1 MKNFQNT
8 QTKAK
13 STDLKSPVSKKF
25 YTYISERV
33 TAACAMAAHS
43 EAMAAACM
51 DAIDSYLADGT
62 EPGRD
67 VPPTVLLIFT
77 LLRPEIDRAAK
88 RSEAARLRA
97 ARRNQS
103 SSPTL
108 PLSRS
113 ERRRRMHDELRRQR
127 KENAKNRR
135 HLSVR
140 ENGRKGVADKSVS
153 RTTPTAAESCRG
165 GQEGSGS
172 GEINICGAS
181 ARRRE

>member
-13 STDLKSPVSKKF
+13 STDRKSPVSKKF

-51 DAIDSYLADGT
+51 GAIDSYLADGT

-67 VPPTVLLIFT
+67 VSPTLLLIFT

-88 RSEAARLRA
+88 RSEAARLHA
-97 ARRNQS
+97 ARRKQP

>member
-1 MKNFQNT
+1 MKNLQNI
-8 QTKAK
+8 QTGAK
-13 STDLKSPVSKKF
+13 STNLKSPVSKKF

-33 TAACAMAAHS
+33 TAACAMTAHS
-43 EAMAAACM
+43 EATAADCMA
-51 DAIDSYLADGT
+51 AIDSYLADGT

-67 VPPTVLLIFT
+67 VPPTLLLIFT

-97 ARRNQS
+97 ARRKQP

-127 KENAKNRR
+127 KEKAKNKRY
-135 HLSVR
+135 LSVR

-153 RTTPTAAESCRG
+153 RTTPTAAASGRG
-165 GQEGSGS
+165 GQDGSGC

>member
-1 MKNFQNT
+1 MKNLQNM
-8 QTKAK
+8 QTGAK

-25 YTYISERV
+25 YTYISERI
-33 TAACAMAAHS
+33 TAACAMTAHS

-51 DAIDSYLADGT
+51 GAIDSYLADGT

-97 ARRNQS
+97 ARRKQP

>member
-1 MKNFQNT
+1 MKNLQNT

-13 STDLKSPVSKKF
+13 STDRKSPVSKKF

-43 EAMAAACM
+43 EAMAAGCM
-51 DAIDSYLADGT
+51 GAIDSYLADGT

-67 VPPTVLLIFT
+67 VSPTLLLIFT

-97 ARRNQS
+97 ARRSQS

>member
-8 QTKAK
+8 QTRAK

-25 YTYISERV
+25 YAYISERV
-33 TAACAMAAHS
+33 TAACTMAAHS
-43 EAMAAACM
+43 EAMAADCM
-51 DAIDSYLADGT
+51 AAIDSYLADGT

-97 ARRNQS
+97 ARRSQS

-108 PLSRS
+108 RLSRS

-127 KENAKNRR
+127 KEKAKNKR

-153 RTTPTAAESCRG
+153 RTTPTAAASGRG
-165 GQEGSGS
+165 DQEGSGS